1 MPRRPNTKGREESVW
16 PFIRYAAVCS
26 AVAAADLR
34 AACAL
39 AVASLFA
46 QSGRILSVVTTSG
59 AFADREV
66 PRLRPGPGESPD
78 EETEVWEDMA
88 DRTWYG

>member
-1 MPRRPNTKGREESVW
+1 M
-16 PFIRYAAVCS
+16 RYAAVCS

-39 AVASLFA
+39 AVASLLA

-59 AFADREV
+59 ALADSEV
-66 PRLRPGPGESPD
+66 PRLLPGPGDSPD
-78 EETEVWEDMA
+78 EDKDVWEDMA
-88 DRTWYG
+88 DRTW